1 MISRKLTEFLDE
13 NHVKYETI
21 PHDPSYTAQELAA
34 STHVPGREVAKAV
47 VVSVDGKPAMAVV
60 PSPSK
65 VDLRRIRE
73 VTGAKESALLTES
86 EFAGRFS
93 GCELGAMPPF
103 GNLFGMD
110 TLVDEKLTWDSDIVF
125 NAGSH
130 TEAVKMAYDDFER
143 CVHPKVARLTLD
155 H

>member
-1 MISRKLTEFLDE
+1 MISRKLTEFLEE
-13 NHVKYETI
+13 NHVSYETI

-34 STHVPGREVAKAV
+34 STHVPGRAVAKAV
-47 VVSVDGKPAMAVV
+47 VVSVDGRAAMAVV

-73 VTGAKESALLTES
+73 VTGATESNLLTES

-103 GNLFGMD
+103 GNLYGMD
-110 TLVDEKLTWDSDIVF
+110 TLVDEKLSWDPDIVF

-130 TEAVKMAYDDFER
+130 TEAVKMTYDDFER

>member
-1 MISRKLTEFLDE
+1 MISRMLTEFLDA
-13 NHVKYETI
+13 NHVRYQTI

-34 STHVPGREVAKAV
+34 SVHVPGRDVAKAV
-47 VVSVDGKPAMAVV
+47 VVSVDGKAAMAVV
-60 PSPSK
+60 PSPSR
-65 VDLRRIRE
+65 VDLRRVRD
-73 VTGAKESALLTES
+73 VTGAQEANLLTES

-103 GNLFGMD
+103 GNLYGMD
-110 TLVDEKLTWDSDIVF
+110 TLVDEKLSLDSEIVF

>member
-1 MISRKLTEFLDE
+1 MIARKLTEFLDE
-13 NHVKYETI
+13 NHVGYHTI

-47 VVSVDGKPAMAVV
+47 VVSVDGKPTMAVI

-65 VDLRRIRE
+65 VDLRRVRE
-73 VTGAKESALLTES
+73 VMGAKEANLLTES

-103 GNLFGMD
+103 GNLYGMD
-110 TLVDEKLTWDSDIVF
+110 TLVDEKLTWDSEIVF

-143 CVHPKVARLTLD
+143 CVHPKIARLTLD